1 MGNDSERT
9 YLGNIR
15 LSNDGVKILDLQ
27 NLPIF
32 EKYTLTQST
41 IDFLKKPTFDIWHWE
56 PNEVRIFKS
65 IYYA

>member
-1 MGNDSERT
+1 MINNKLSIYYFYINQINILYSSERT

-32 EKYTLTQST
+32 EKVSYDHF
-41 IDFLKKPTFDIWHWE
+41 II
-56 PNEVRIFKS
+56 
-65 IYYA
+65 